1 MNMDTRSRSALSA
14 SFAEQL
20 RAERAA
26 KRLSR
31 ADLAKASGVSAKA
44 IQRLEENEREMDTDQ
59 LDRLC
64 AALGVSVL
72 DFVTRAAER
81 MPPDANEPPAQGGA
95 REAR

>member
-1 MNMDTRSRSALSA
+1 MSMDTPERSATSA
-14 SFAEQL
+14 VWAEQL

-31 ADLAKASGVSAKA
+31 ADLAKASGVSSKA

-64 AALGVSVL
+64 RALGITIT
-72 DFVTRAAER
+72 DFVMRADHRAKT
-81 MPPDANEPPAQGGA
+81 AINGA
-95 REAR
+95 RAGRKEAR